1 MLAGSSS
8 PFEAARERLVFRFPP
23 FFACFIQCQFPAAQ
37 PSEGRAFALVQP
49 TSAAAGRAWMQ
60 KARGAGWIWPVLAVK
75 SLDEFLQSPRIFPVK
90 AKTRGGGVSAGASLC
105 FSHAAGHGGGRGG
118 GGATFRPGQADHIW
132 RDGWWP
138 HLEPLQPAMPL
149 LFVRWWAAGSEV
161 AAERESVRGNSL
173 NKKRKG
179 PFL

>member
-1 MLAGSSS
+1 MS
-8 PFEAARERLVFRFPP
+8 FCKARESF
-23 FFACFIQCQFPAAQ
+23 
-37 PSEGRAFALVQP
+37 
-49 TSAAAGRAWMQ
+49 
-60 KARGAGWIWPVLAVK
+60 
-75 SLDEFLQSPRIFPVK
+75 QSKQRQ
-90 AKTRGGGVSAGASLC
+90 GGGVSLQAPPFASLTQQDMG
-105 FSHAAGHGGGRGG
+105 AAGVEGV
-118 GGATFRPGQADHIW
+118 PGQADHIW

-149 LFVRWWAAGSEV
+149 LFVGWWAAGSEV